1 MILRCDKT
9 GFPLV
14 SLRSGIDMQL
24 LPVTKAQFDAFLVE
38 SPDFPPEAYA
48 QMMALN
54 PPLELGQLTAEN
66 REQIFLTGILP
77 EEALQFAQ
85 WLGEGYDFPT
95 VEEWRGMYDD
105 LLLEVGS
112 FDYLQQ
118 LPEQCESAMA
128 RDILRRLIN
137 QIQPY
142 SLMDISLLRQGV
154 VEWVHTSKHPGDF
167 AGLGTPRPQFQP
179 NLYDPLTDVVRPL
192 SRENRIKYFGFRLIH
207 R

>member
-142 SLMDISLLRQGV
+142 SLMDISLLRHGV

-179 NLYDPLTDVVRPL
+179 NLYDPLNDVVRPL